1 MAGSSGTFEE
11 VQKCFVK
18 NDAQYVAPHLKI
30 GHGVIRPVVL
40 TVGDPF
46 RCELVASFCDQAEE
60 IGWNREYRIYNI
72 TFEGVNMSC
81 VSHGIGGPG
90 AAICFEELI
99 NLGVTTII
107 RLGTCGSLKPKEI
120 K

>member
-1 MAGSSGTFEE
+1 MGLGIIS
-11 VQKCFVK
+11 
-18 NDAQYVAPHLKI
+18 
-30 GHGVIRPVVL
+30 PVVL

-46 RCELVASFCDQAEE
+46 RTLLVASLCEKAEE
-60 IGWNREYRIYNI
+60 IKWNREYRMFNI
-72 TFEGVNMSC
+72 TFEGVNLTV

-99 NLGVTTII
+99 KLGATTII
-107 RLGTCGSLKPKEI
+107 RMGTCGSLKPNEI